1 MEFAILVTITGLVVV
16 FAALIAL
23 SGAIWIMGKL
33 MSAITGNKSGKNDGE
48 KAKATAVAAPANTNV
63 AQATVN
69 SGISG
74 DVVAAISAA
83 VARTTIVRSPLG
95 FENISRGQEWCLLL
109 PCKSFAVDTYQ
120 FITFYQKINRIGER
134 DSRVYMLLN
143 GRVVM
148 EWRVVKRQAV
158 MVFQQI
164 R

>member
-83 VARTTIVRSPLG
+83 VAMMMG
-95 FENISRGQEWCLLL
+95 G
-109 PCKSFAVDTYQ
+109 KAFAVKS
-120 FITFYQKINRIGER
+120 IKRAKSARPAWASAG
-134 DSRVYMLLN
+134 
-143 GRVVM
+143 VV
-148 EWRVVKRQAV
+148 ENTRP
-158 MVFQQI
+158 F
-164 R
+164 